1 MMSKG
6 GPGFIPSVLC
16 IRIAAVFLPAP
27 PPLAHSRCLCN
38 VALLLCINKVHG
50 IKKRYTYIIL

>member
-27 PPLAHSRCLCN
+27 PHSRYVC
-38 VALLLCINKVHG
+38 AMLLTFVH
-50 IKKRYTYIIL
+50 